1 MRRIRATGWLICWLC
16 GLWMHGLQGQPP
28 FRMVQEHRQMGT
40 TFRIVL
46 YSSDSLRAAAAMQA
60 AFARVD
66 TLNAILSDYLPGSE
80 LNRLCAQ
87 AGSGAW
93 TPVSRDLW
101 RVLRASQDIARRSDG
116 AFDLSIG
123 PLSRLWRRGIRR
135 QELPD
140 SQQIAAAKQLVD
152 YRQIRLRRGR
162 QAQLGL
168 PGMQLDPGGIG
179 QGYAAD
185 EAWKVLRNAGFAAS
199 LVDAGGDIYAG
210 APPPGRAGWEVE
222 VSVLDSSGA
231 LRTRSLLIRHCGITT
246 SGDTYRYVEY
256 QGRRYSHIIDPRSG
270 LGAER
275 QRKATVL
282 APDCTR
288 ADVLATTLCVLGPEE
303 GFRVLDRML
312 RRGPRAAALIESDG
326 TRLRQYGWR
335 SFPGSGSD

>member
-1 MRRIRATGWLICWLC
+1 MSWLC
-16 GLWMHGLQGQPP
+16 GLCMHGLQSQPLS
-28 FRMVQEHRQMGT
+28 RMVWEHRQMGT

-46 YSSDSLRAAAAMQA
+46 YSDDSLRAAAAVQA

-87 AGSGAW
+87 AGSGSW

-101 RVLRASQDIARRSDG
+101 RVLRASQEIAARSGG

-140 SQQIAAAKQLVD
+140 SQQIEAARQLVD

-185 EAWKVLRNAGFAAS
+185 EAWKVLRKAGYAAS
-199 LVDAGGDIYAG
+199 LVDAGGDIFAG
-210 APPPGRAGWEVE
+210 APPPGRPGWEVE
-222 VSVLDSSGA
+222 VTALDSLGQPWQ
-231 LRTRSLLIRHCGITT
+231 RSLFVRNCGITT

-288 ADVLATTLCVLGPEE
+288 ADVLATTLCILGPES

-312 RRGPRAAALIESDG
+312 RRGPRAATLIETDG
-326 TRLRQYGWR
+326 PRLRQYSWR
-335 SFPGSGSD
+335 SFPASGSE